1 MSVTNDK
8 MKFAEKIYKYR
19 KASRLTQ
26 KQFSKLMGVSVPTL
40 KNYETG
46 EAIPD
51 AAFLA
56 RFSIMYNVSP
66 DDVLNMDKYENI
78 EAATKLV
85 SDGVEA
91 DEQTKKDV
99 ADIIKQLRGE

>member
-1 MSVTNDK
+1 
-8 MKFAEKIYKYR
+8 
-19 KASRLTQ
+19 
-26 KQFSKLMGVSVPTL
+26 
-40 KNYETG
+40 
-46 EAIPD
+46 
-51 AAFLA
+51 
-56 RFSIMYNVSP
+56 MYNVSP

-78 EAATKLV
+78 EAAKKLV

>member
-1 MSVTNDK
+1 MSATDDK
-8 MKFAEKIYKYR
+8 MTFAEKIYKYR

-56 RFSIMYNVSP
+56 RFAILYNVSP
-66 DDVLNMDKYENI
+66 NDLLNVEKYENI
-78 EAATKLV
+78 EAAKNLV
-85 SDGVEA
+85 SNGVEA
-91 DEQTKKDV
+91 DEETKKEV
-99 ADIIKQLRGE
+99 ADIIKQFRGD